1 MGKLSKKALNFMKS
15 LLKIDPKQRLTAEQA
30 LKHNYFEGM
39 KFDESE
45 GEQVVKLE
53 LQNIPSNNQRRAP

>member
-39 KFDESE
+39 KFDENE